1 MTYLNSRDLLQLQ
14 HDKCS
19 FSYGKECKIMKRR
32 NFMMPDTKPMKSPRY
47 NIKLDFNV
55 KVGRNSKC

>member
-19 FSYGKECKIMKRR
+19 FSEGKEFKIMKKK
-32 NFMMPDTKPMKSPRY
+32 NCMMPETK
-47 NIKLDFNV
+47 DQA
-55 KVGRNSKC
+55 NSKIQYKTGL